1 MLLFPWRL
9 PRLLWVKNLRKT
21 SLLQRTARLRES
33 KANNSLKWAKTCLNL
48 STIWIRYKMT
58 YPSWRVGQYHLPKS
72 KIRNHQQSLYIST
85 FKNSLCFFFFF
96 SQETIAVYVR
106 FIKKK
111 WPYLL
116 IVKCQEFFCWDFM
129 DITVVVIPV
138 LLQRTKKK
146 LCHKLTRRLYQK
158 CDNKRTQKLITAY
171 LTLTFQSSSY
181 LTLSSS
187 IHLTHPSSTFVRV
200 ESPKFLVIFVKHCFS
215 LKFPWQVHK

>member
-9 PRLLWVKNLRKT
+9 PRILWVKNLRKT

-72 KIRNHQQSLYIST
+72 KIRNHQQSLYISSST
-85 FKNSLCFFFFF
+85 LKLAFFFF
-96 SQETIAVYVR
+96 SPETIAVYVR

-158 CDNKRTQKLITAY
+158 CDNKRTKNCPFYCLIY
-171 LTLTFQSSSY
+171 LGRT
-181 LTLSSS
+181 
-187 IHLTHPSSTFVRV
+187 RA
-200 ESPKFLVIFVKHCFS
+200 
-215 LKFPWQVHK
+215 